1 MRGEILRAM
10 PIELVINGRVP
21 VKVWTDRIEP
31 EAIEQLK
38 NVASLRV
45 VHPHVAAMPDV
56 HLGKGATIG
65 SVVPTRHAVC
75 PAAVGVD
82 IGCGMSAQKTSLQA
96 EILNAEDRK
105 KLRHSIERE
114 IPVGRESKREPFE
127 EAVAWM
133 DAHGAP
139 DSVPGTV
146 VERALHQ
153 LGTLGGG
160 NHFIEVC
167 VDRDDGTLWTLLHSG
182 SRNVGKTVAD
192 VYVARAKRGMGK
204 RLAALPDA
212 DLAWLEEGT
221 SDFERYNADRE
232 WCQAYARENRAIM
245 TSRLLRQLAFA
256 LGFRDDVSR
265 LGITLSVDCHHNY
278 VAEEVHFGERLL
290 VTRKG
295 AIRAGAGDLGIIP
308 GSMGTATYVVRGL
321 GNPESF
327 SSAPHGAGR
336 KMSRSEARRRF
347 TAEDLVCQTE
357 GVECRKDARVV
368 DEIPGAYK
376 PIEEGMEKSR
386 DLVEVVAGL
395 RQIICVKG

>member
-1 MRGEILRAM
+1 M
-10 PIELVINGRVP
+10 PIELVINARVP

-31 EAIEQLK
+31 QAIEQLK
-38 NVASLRV
+38 NVASLPV
-45 VHPHVAAMPDV
+45 VYPHVAAMADV

-65 SVVPTRHAVC
+65 SVVPMRGAVC

-82 IGCGMSAQKTSLQA
+82 IGCGMSAQKTSLPA
-96 EILNAEDRK
+96 EILTAEDRK

-114 IPVGRESKREPFE
+114 IPVGRESKRQPFE
-127 EAVAWM
+127 EAVTWM
-133 DAHGAP
+133 DSHAAP
-139 DSVPGTV
+139 ESVPGTV

-167 VDRDDGTLWTLLHSG
+167 VDRDDGMLWTLLHSG

-192 VYVARAKRGMGK
+192 VHMARAKRGMGK
-204 RLAALPDA
+204 RLAELPDP
-212 DLAWLEEGT
+212 DLAWLEDGT

-232 WCQAYARENRAIM
+232 WCQAYARQNRAIM

-256 LGFRDDVSR
+256 LGFGDDVSR
-265 LGITLSVDCHHNY
+265 LEITLSVDCHHNY
-278 VAEEVHFGERLL
+278 VQEEVHFGEKLL
-290 VTRKG
+290 ITRKG
-295 AIRAGAGDLGIIP
+295 AIRAGVGDLGIIP

-336 KMSRSEARRRF
+336 KMSRTEARRRF

-376 PIEEGMEKSR
+376 PIEEVMEKSR

>member
-1 MRGEILRAM
+1 M
-10 PIELVINGRVP
+10 PIELVINARVP

-38 NVASLRV
+38 NVASLPV
-45 VHPHVAAMPDV
+45 VHPHVAAMADV

-65 SVVPTRHAVC
+65 SVVPTRRAVC

-82 IGCGMSAQKTSLQA
+82 IGCGMSAQKTSIPA
-96 EILNAEDRK
+96 ERLTSEDRK
-105 KLRHSIERE
+105 NLRHSIERE
-114 IPVGRESKREPFE
+114 IPVGRESKRQPFE
-127 EAVAWM
+127 AAVAWM
-133 DAHGAP
+133 DSHGAP
-139 DSVPGTV
+139 EAVSKAV
-146 VERALHQ
+146 VDRALHQ

-167 VDRDDGTLWTLLHSG
+167 VDRDDGMLWTLLHSG
-182 SRNVGKTVAD
+182 SRNVGKTVAEIHM
-192 VYVARAKRGMGK
+192 ARAKRGMG
-204 RLAALPDA
+204 RMLGDLPDA
-212 DLAWLEEGT
+212 DLAWLTEGT
-221 SDFERYNADRE
+221 PDFERYNSDRE
-232 WCQAYARENRAIM
+232 WCQAYARQNRAIM
-245 TSRLLRQLAFA
+245 TSRLLRQLSFA
-256 LGFRDDVSR
+256 LGFGDDVSR

-295 AIRAGAGDLGIIP
+295 AIRAGVGELGIIP
-308 GSMGTATYVVRGL
+308 GSMGTGSYVVRGL

-336 KMSRSEARRRF
+336 RMSRSEARRRF

-376 PIEEGMEKSR
+376 PIEEVMEKSR
-386 DLVEVVAGL
+386 DLVEVVAFI
-395 RQIICVKG
+395 RQLICVKG

>member
-1 MRGEILRAM
+1 M
-10 PIELVINGRVP
+10 PIELVINARVP

-31 EAIEQLK
+31 QAIEQLK
-38 NVASLRV
+38 NVASLPV

-65 SVVPTRHAVC
+65 SVVPTRGAVC

-82 IGCGMSAQKTSLQA
+82 IGCGMSAQKTSIPA
-96 EILNAEDRK
+96 EILTAEDRK
-105 KLRHSIERE
+105 RLRHSIERE
-114 IPVGRESKREPFE
+114 IPVGREQKRQPFE
-127 EAVAWM
+127 AAVSWM
-133 DAHGAP
+133 DSHGAP
-139 DSVPGTV
+139 EAVSRAV

-167 VDRDDGTLWTLLHSG
+167 VDRDDGMLWTLLHSG
-182 SRNVGKTVAD
+182 SRNVGKTVAEIHM
-192 VYVARAKRGMGK
+192 AQAKRGMGTM
-204 RLAALPDA
+204 LAELADP
-212 DLAWLEEGT
+212 DLAWLTEGT
-221 SDFERYNADRE
+221 PDFERYNSDRE
-232 WCQAYARENRAIM
+232 WCQAYARQNRTIM

-256 LGFRDDVSR
+256 LGFGDDVSR

-278 VAEEVHFGERLL
+278 VAQEDHFGEQLL

-295 AIRAGAGDLGIIP
+295 AIRAGVGELGIIP
-308 GSMGTATYVVRGL
+308 GSMGTGSYIVRGL

-336 KMSRSEARRRF
+336 TMSRSEARRRF

-376 PIEEGMEKSR
+376 PIEEVMENSR
-386 DLVEVVAGL
+386 DLVEVVAFI
-395 RQIICVKG
+395 RQLICVKG

>member
-1 MRGEILRAM
+1 M
-10 PIELVINGRVP
+10 PIELVINARVP

-38 NVASLRV
+38 NVASLPV

-82 IGCGMSAQKTSLQA
+82 IGCGMSAQRTSIPADRLTA
-96 EILNAEDRK
+96 DDRK

-114 IPVGRESKREPFE
+114 IPVGRESKRQPFE
-127 EAVAWM
+127 AAVSWMDSHGLPEAV
-133 DAHGAP
+133 
-139 DSVPGTV
+139 SKV
-146 VERALHQ
+146 VVDRALHQ

-167 VDRDDGTLWTLLHSG
+167 VDRDDGMLWTLLHSG

-192 VYVARAKRGMGK
+192 IHMERAKRGMGK
-204 RLAALPDA
+204 MLADLPDP
-212 DLAWLEEGT
+212 DLAWLSEGT
-221 SDFERYNADRE
+221 PDFEKYNSDRE
-232 WCQAYARENRAIM
+232 WCQAYARQNRTIM

-256 LGFRDDVSR
+256 LGFGDDVSR

-278 VAEEVHFGERLL
+278 VADEVHFGERLL

-295 AIRAGAGDLGIIP
+295 AIRAGVGELGIIP
-308 GSMGTATYVVRGL
+308 GSMGTGSYVVRGL

-347 TAEDLVCQTE
+347 TAEDLVSQTE
-357 GVECRKDARVV
+357 GVECRKDVRVV

-376 PIEEGMEKSR
+376 PIEEVMEKSR
-386 DLVEVVAGL
+386 DLVEVVAFI
-395 RQIICVKG
+395 RQLICVKG

>member
-1 MRGEILRAM
+1 M
-10 PIELVINGRVP
+10 PIELVINARVP

-31 EAIEQLK
+31 EAIQQLK
-38 NVASLRV
+38 NVASLPV

-82 IGCGMSAQKTSLQA
+82 IGCGMSAQRTSIPADRLTA
-96 EILNAEDRK
+96 DDRK

-114 IPVGRESKREPFE
+114 IPVGRESKRQPFE
-127 EAVAWM
+127 AAVSWMDSHGLPEAV
-133 DAHGAP
+133 
-139 DSVPGTV
+139 SKV
-146 VERALHQ
+146 VVDRALHQ

-167 VDRDDGTLWTLLHSG
+167 VDRDDGMLWTLLHSG

-192 VYVARAKRGMGK
+192 IHMARAKRGMGK
-204 RLAALPDA
+204 MLADLPDP
-212 DLAWLEEGT
+212 DLAWLSEGT
-221 SDFERYNADRE
+221 PDFEKYNSDRE
-232 WCQAYARENRAIM
+232 WCQAYARQNRAIM

-256 LGFRDDVSR
+256 LGFGDDVSR

-278 VAEEVHFGERLL
+278 VADEVHFGERLL

-295 AIRAGAGDLGIIP
+295 AIRAGVGELGIIP
-308 GSMGTATYVVRGL
+308 GSMGTGSYVVRGL

-347 TAEDLVCQTE
+347 TADDLVCQTE
-357 GVECRKDARVV
+357 GVECRKDVRVV

-376 PIEEGMEKSR
+376 PIEEVMEKSR
-386 DLVEVVAGL
+386 DLVEVVAFI
-395 RQIICVKG
+395 RQLICVKG